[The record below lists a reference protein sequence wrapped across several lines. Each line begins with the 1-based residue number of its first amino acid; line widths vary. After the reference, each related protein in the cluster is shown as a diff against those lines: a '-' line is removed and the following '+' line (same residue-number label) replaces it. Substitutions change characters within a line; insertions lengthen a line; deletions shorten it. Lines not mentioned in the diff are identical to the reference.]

1 MEGFVKN
8 LCELYKINSDEILED
23 FRKELQENKK
33 LEKEEY
39 IQKKERLN
47 FKFFNIWSISFL
59 AITVIFFILIIVLSN
74 RNSKKKE
81 NVLITSE
88 DKLNVIEYTMIKEK
102 EAFDLKL
109 NDSVKIFLGGS
120 YYFLEV
126 INISSN
132 AIGFNYNS
140 EFFSIFEG
148 NTIKIELN
156 NDENKDL
163 EIKLKKISGEL
174 AICIF
179 TQINFSQKTT
189 DYSSIWKNE
198 NHIQILNEYTIFKN
212 QEKSPIELYIK
223 AINLPSYLNYHID
236 GLQQDAIKLETG
248 NDTIIN
254 ANEHVEIIIGN
265 YKSVMFIIN
274 KIPINLASDHDSYSV
289 TKIIKWIPNPLN
301 ETKFNLVI
309 LDAIDL

>member
-8 LCELYKINSDEILED
+8 LCELYKINHDEILKD
-23 FRKELQENKK
+23 FKKELQKNK
-33 LEKEEY
+33 EPEEEEE
-39 IQKKERLN
+39 QEAKRLN
-47 FKFFNIWSISFL
+47 FKPPHIWALSSL
-59 AITVIFFILIIVLSN
+59 AITIIILILIIVLSN
-74 RNSKKKE
+74 KNSKTKE
-81 NVLITSE
+81 NVFITSE
-88 DKLNVIEYTMIKEK
+88 DKSNITEYTMTKEK

-109 NDSVKIFLGGS
+109 NDLVKIFFDNS
-120 YYFLEV
+120 YYFLEI

-132 AIGFNYNS
+132 AVDFNYNDES
-140 EFFSIFEG
+140 FSIFEG
-148 NTIKIELN
+148 NTIKIELD

-179 TQINFSQKTT
+179 TQINFEQKTT
-189 DYSSIWKNE
+189 DYTSIWKNE
-198 NHIQILNEYTIFKN
+198 NRIQVLNEYTLFKN
-212 QEKSPIELYIK
+212 QERSPIELYIK
-223 AINLPSYLNYHID
+223 AISLPSYLSYHVD

-248 NDTIIN
+248 NDTIIS

-265 YKSVMFIIN
+265 YKSVIFIIN
-274 KIPINLASDHDSYSV
+274 KIPINLASDYDSYSI

-309 LDAIDL
+309 LDNSDL